1 MKEII
6 KTSEA
11 PAAVGP
17 YSQAIKVTCGTM
29 IFCSGQ
35 IPLDPKSGQIMGKT
49 APEQAEQVIKNLK
62 AVLAAAGA
70 RLSNVVKTTVYLTSM
85 DDFAAVNE
93 VYAGHFMT
101 DLPARAAIE
110 VCRLPKDVKVEID
123 AIAIID

>member
-6 KTSEA
+6 KTLEA

-17 YSQAIKVTCGTM
+17 YSQAIKVTCGKM

-35 IPLDPKSGQIMGKT
+35 IPLDPKSGQIVGKT

-62 AVLAAAGA
+62 AVLAVAGA
-70 RLSNVVKTTVYLTSM
+70 QLSDVVKTTVYLTSM
-85 DDFAAVNE
+85 DDFAAVNG
-93 VYAGHFMT
+93 VYARHFTT

-110 VCRLPKDVKVEID
+110 VGRLPKDAKVEIE
-123 AIAIID
+123 AIAVV